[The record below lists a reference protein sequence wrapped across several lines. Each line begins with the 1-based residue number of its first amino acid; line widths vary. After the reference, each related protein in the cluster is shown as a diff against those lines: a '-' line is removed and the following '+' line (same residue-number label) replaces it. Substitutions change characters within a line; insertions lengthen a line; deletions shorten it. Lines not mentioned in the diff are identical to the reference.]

1 MPETRLSIR
10 VQPNARSSGVVGLT
24 GGVLRIRVTAPAI
37 EGRANHAL
45 EKLLAALLGVPKSF
59 VQVLRGHTRRG
70 IRSWEWWALP
80 GTMCSGVCLTARPG
94 RAGMLSV

>member
-1 MPETRLSIR
+1 MGGRTMPETRLSIR

-45 EKLLAALLGVPKSF
+45 EELLAALLGVPAEECRAYEDTNLGMESIRAAGMEA
-59 VQVLRGHTRRG
+59 VDVRG
-70 IRSWEWWALP
+70 IPGVLP
-80 GTMCSGVCLTARPG
+80 ASLC
-94 RAGMLSV
+94 